1 MESKKN
7 RIIQAISPE
16 EIEQVFA
23 IRTEVFVKE
32 QKCLPSEE
40 FDELD
45 AVAKHYLLFED
56 ALPVATGRYRK
67 TKKGIKVERI
77 ATLESARG
85 KAYASSIIQHIF
97 TESTKEY
104 PDCTHYYLHA
114 QVSVMPLYASLGF
127 KPYGETFIEADIV
140 HQAMELNRKEQSKK
154 NKDGIA

>member
-32 QKCLPSEE
+32 QMCLPSEE

-45 AVAKHYLLFED
+45 AVAKHFLLFEED
-56 ALPVATGRYRK
+56 VPVATGRYRK
-67 TKKGIKVERI
+67 TEKGIKVERI
-77 ATLESARG
+77 ATLDSARG
-85 KAYASSIIQHIF
+85 KGYASQIIHRIF
-97 TESTKEY
+97 ADSGKAY

-127 KPYGETFIEADIV
+127 TPYGDTFIEADIV
-140 HQAMELNRKEQSKK
+140 HQAMELDKRV
-154 NKDGIA
+154 